1 MEQQKES
8 LESIVKRAPKEA
20 THYAYPVEDGLN
32 EVFFKIDEDMIV
44 ESAWVPS
51 SEPVWGFYK
60 DCGYYRA
67 DYWEGDMQP
76 FVNWESLIELGSNT
90 HSKWMPNTGEI
101 VLFKRTD
108 SIDFAYDSPERME
121 VVTVVG
127 DKVWLKNALRDLV
140 TDLGNIAPLKK
151 VKTLEDRLNEVIN
164 PEGWS
169 SQSVSTTVR
178 RLVEAGI
185 KLEGM

>member
-1 MEQQKES
+1 MEQQKEA

-20 THYAYPVEDGLN
+20 THYAYPEGFSN
-32 EVFFKIDEDMIV
+32 EVFWEIEGDDVK
-44 ESAWVPS
+44 SAWVPLS
-51 SEPVWGFYK
+51 CWSDPISCWYQDSGYWRTDYSDDEQPCVWWFNLVELPKHTDKWEPEV
-60 DCGYYRA
+60 
-67 DYWEGDMQP
+67 
-76 FVNWESLIELGSNT
+76 
-90 HSKWMPNTGEI
+90 GEI

-121 VVTVVG
+121 VVTIVG

-140 TDLGNIAPLKK
+140 TDLGNISPLKK

-178 RLVEAGI
+178 RLVEAGV